1 MKLFTKSIDQMLF
14 KQYSMGN
21 NMNQKVVA
29 KIFNPY
35 GRGYW
40 YILNSDPD
48 DPDYLWAIVDYGQ
61 GIEVGSVSRRQL
73 ETMRVKP
80 FMLPLERDLGFS
92 PRPAKEIFEGL
103 KQGKHFEEGGE
114 IEDEGGENKEMLENQ
129 SRAITHHAKELSDVV
144 KKTKEVEPW
153 VITKTQRAST
163 DLSDVTHYLEGER
176 KEKYADGG
184 QVNQQYQLRDSLG
197 RYFYRG
203 TDYKEKWSDSP
214 MMANTFSMDEA
225 KLGKVK
231 LEELGYQGIEI
242 VPFDRGSLKS
252 MFKSYKHGGNITNS
266 MRGEEDDEYGTFE
279 LMKRG
284 GRIDVKIVKQ
294 GESFNPERYN
304 WLMGDYDSDGVRN
317 SDDKDPQNSNVSEK
331 IDSPS
336 LSSSMEFLLNL
347 KNSMDENMY
356 SFVDDLKSVAPDNS
370 KIYARTKT
378 PYSILNK
385 LVTKRLLNPKTGLT
399 DLIGTTIVTSTK
411 SELDKVKNVINSGKM
426 GNVIEFEDMYE
437 NPKGGY
443 RAYHFLVER
452 GGMPVEVQLKT
463 KRQKAINELSHE
475 PYKLKR
481 LDSDKLLEIS
491 KIADEADRGNKAS
504 IIKYNNFM
512 NQPDLE
518 NVFLLDN
525 GEMMSKGGRIRY
537 TSKNDKDYTS
547 GQYPHYKKYPKA
559 IGSFAWFYPS
569 TKINEGIIYP
579 LDDFDNQYYSHL
591 KLKDGE
597 YLLRYRTDRMK
608 TAHLIKFNFE
618 KSLIYFLSDVND
630 EDDKNPRFESRGI
643 KADYIVIE
651 WDSLNHKM
659 SKGGQMKDV
668 KDLEGHYVKVYLLG
682 VKEPIISTIEK
693 ATIDDPKYRHRY
705 VRLELLDG
713 AEETIPLNKFDEFTN
728 GQKVELRDGKEP
740 YMLQLVKSKASGG
753 KMADGGATKR
763 KTKKE
768 KEQESI
774 NRRMRKR
781 YYVKIYHG
789 GEMPDEVKIFEN
801 LADARNAA
809 RSGEH
814 STILDLLTNEEV
826 FAYGGKMAK
835 GGATFAD
842 KVSAIKS
849 RLKGTKVPARLKKDY
864 GKRYNAEEAEMAAK
878 RIAGSMRKKEM

>member
-1 MKLFTKSIDQMLF
+1 MKLFTKSIDQQLF
-14 KQYSMGN
+14 KQYSMGSS
-21 NMNQKVVA
+21 MNQKVVV

-61 GIEVGSVSRRQL
+61 GIETGSVSRRQL

-114 IEDEGGENKEMLENQ
+114 VEGEGHENKEMLENQ
-129 SRAITHHAKELSDVV
+129 SSAITHHAKELSDVV
-144 KKTKEVEPW
+144 KKTKKVEPW

-163 DLSDVTHYLEGER
+163 DLSDVTHYLEGE
-176 KEKYADGG
+176 KKGKYA
-184 QVNQQYQLRDSLG
+184 
-197 RYFYRG
+197 
-203 TDYKEKWSDSP
+203 
-214 MMANTFSMDEA
+214 
-225 KLGKVK
+225 
-231 LEELGYQGIEI
+231 
-242 VPFDRGSLKS
+242 
-252 MFKSYKHGGNITNS
+252 HGGNITNS

-279 LMKRG
+279 VMKRG
-284 GRIDVKIVKQ
+284 GKVEVKIVKE
-294 GESFNPERYN
+294 GESYSPERYN
-304 WLMGDYDSDGVRN
+304 WLMGDYDSDGIKN
-317 SDDKDPQNSNVSEK
+317 SDDKDPQNSLIAEK

-336 LSSSMEFLLNL
+336 LSSSMDYLLNL

-356 SFVDDLKSVAPDNS
+356 SFVDDLKSVAPENS

-385 LVTKRLLNPKTGLT
+385 LVTKRLMNPKTGLT

-411 SELDKVKNVINSGKM
+411 SELDNVKDVVNSGKM
-426 GNVIEFEDMYE
+426 GNVIEFEDMYD

-504 IIKYNNFM
+504 IRAYNNFM
-512 NQPDLE
+512 NQPNLE
-518 NVFLLDN
+518 NVFLLEK
-525 GEMMSKGGRIRY
+525 GGMMSHGGSIKDVNDLVGHYVKIYLLGVKEPKASIIEKAKIDDPKYRHRYVRLQFSNGSEEAIPLGDYDEFLRGEKVELSDGEEPYMLQLVKSKSGSSKMAKGGRIKY
-537 TSKNDKDYTS
+537 TSKNDKNYTS
-547 GQYPHYKKYPKA
+547 GQYPYYKRFPKA
-559 IGSFAWFYPS
+559 IGSFGWFYPS
-569 TKINEGIIYP
+569 TKIHEGIIYP
-579 LDDFDNQYYSHL
+579 LDEFDNDYYSHL

-597 YLLRYRTDRMK
+597 YLLRYRTDKMK

-630 EDDKNPRFESRGI
+630 EDDRNPKFESKGI

-659 SKGGQMKDV
+659 GSGGMMEKGGASKSYYVVNFGFYD
-668 KDLEGHYVKVYLLG
+668 DNEG
-682 VKEPIISTIEK
+682 E
-693 ATIDDPKYRHRY
+693 YR
-705 VRLELLDG
+705 V
-713 AEETIPLNKFDEFTN
+713 
-728 GQKVELRDGKEP
+728 
-740 YMLQLVKSKASGG
+740 VKSKPIYAESEQDAAIKLKDQFETLEGIQCEIFSVDKFMGSGG
-753 KMADGGATKR
+753 M
-763 KTKKE
+763 
-768 KEQESI
+768 
-774 NRRMRKR
+774 
-781 YYVKIYHG
+781 
-789 GEMPDEVKIFEN
+789 
-801 LADARNAA
+801 
-809 RSGEH
+809 
-814 STILDLLTNEEV
+814 
-826 FAYGGKMAK
+826 MAK

-878 RIAGSMRKKEM
+878 RIAGAMRKKEM

>member
-1 MKLFTKSIDQMLF
+1 MKLFTKSIDQQLF
-14 KQYSMGN
+14 KQFSMGSS
-21 NMNQKVVA
+21 MNQKVVV

-61 GIEVGSVSRRQL
+61 GIETGSVSRRQL

-92 PRPAKEIFEGL
+92 PRPAKDIFEGL

-114 IEDEGGENKEMLENQ
+114 VEGEGHENKEMLENQ
-129 SRAITHHAKELSDVV
+129 SSAITHHAKELSDVV

-163 DLSDVTHYLEGER
+163 DLSDVTHYLEGE
-176 KEKYADGG
+176 KKGKYA
-184 QVNQQYQLRDSLG
+184 
-197 RYFYRG
+197 
-203 TDYKEKWSDSP
+203 
-214 MMANTFSMDEA
+214 
-225 KLGKVK
+225 
-231 LEELGYQGIEI
+231 
-242 VPFDRGSLKS
+242 
-252 MFKSYKHGGNITNS
+252 HGGNITNS

-279 LMKRG
+279 VMKRG
-284 GRIDVKIVKQ
+284 GKVEVKIVKE
-294 GESFNPERYN
+294 GESYSPERYN
-304 WLMGDYDSDGVRN
+304 WLMGDYDSDGIKN
-317 SDDKDPQNSNVSEK
+317 SDDKDPQNSLIAEK

-336 LSSSMEFLLNL
+336 LSSSMDYLLNL

-356 SFVDDLKSVAPDNS
+356 SFVDDLKSIAPENS

-385 LVTKRLLNPKTGLT
+385 LVTKRLMNPKTGLT

-411 SELDKVKNVINSGKM
+411 SELDKVKDVVNSGKM
-426 GNVIEFEDMYE
+426 GNVIEFEDMYA

-504 IIKYNNFM
+504 IRAYNDFM
-512 NQPDLE
+512 NQPNLE
-518 NVFLLDN
+518 NVFLLEE
-525 GEMMSKGGRIRY
+525 GGMMSHGGTINDVKDLEGHYVKVYILGVKEPKISTIESARIDDPMYRHRYVRLQFANGSEEAIPLGKYDKFLRGEKVELSDGEEPYMLQLVKSKSSGGKMASGGMMAKGGSVRY
-537 TSKNDKDYTS
+537 TSKNDKNYTS
-547 GQYPHYKKYPKA
+547 GQYPYYKRFPKA
-559 IGSFAWFYPS
+559 IGSFGWFYPL
-569 TKINEGIIYP
+569 TKIHEGIIYP
-579 LDDFDNQYYSHL
+579 LDEFDNDYYSHL

-630 EDDKNPRFESRGI
+630 EDDKNPKFESKGI
-643 KADYIVIE
+643 KANYIVIE

-659 SKGGQMKDV
+659 
-668 KDLEGHYVKVYLLG
+668 
-682 VKEPIISTIEK
+682 
-693 ATIDDPKYRHRY
+693 
-705 VRLELLDG
+705 
-713 AEETIPLNKFDEFTN
+713 
-728 GQKVELRDGKEP
+728 
-740 YMLQLVKSKASGG
+740 ASGG
-753 KMADGGATKR
+753 MMAEGGAIKR

-768 KEQESI
+768 KEEESRM
-774 NRRMRKR
+774 RRMRKR
-781 YYVKIYHG
+781 YYVTIYHG
-789 GEMPDEVKIFEN
+789 GEMPKEVKIFEN
-801 LADARNAA
+801 LVDARNAA

-826 FAYGGKMAK
+826 FAKGGMMAK

-849 RLKGTKVPARLKKDY
+849 RLKGTKVPSRLKKDY
-864 GKRYNAEEAEMAAK
+864 GKRYNADESEMAAK
-878 RIAGSMRKKEM
+878 RIAGAMRKKEM